1 MTSSK
6 AGAAWLSVV
15 SNVVLIVLKLVAGLL
30 TGSIAILTEAIHSS
44 IDLVA
49 SLIALFSVRKA
60 EEPADEDHPYG
71 HEKAENV
78 AAGAEAML
86 ILLGAVI
93 IVIEAIRRLVNGSE
107 VSDVGIGIAIIGI
120 SIVAN
125 LIVSGYLYRRAR
137 ALESP
142 ALEGDAAHLR
152 ADALTSIAVLVGLVL
167 VEVTGNAAFD
177 SIAALL
183 VAGAIVATGNPP
195 GPQVGPRPDGRGAAR
210 RRARPDRAGD
220 RHLPHA
226 RDGRL
231 PQAPRPERGL
241 AAPRRPARAVPG
253 RDEPR
258 GGSSAGSRAA
268 RRDRGGVHERRRAD
282 PRRARGVLP
291 RRERGG
297 RPVPP
302 GMRPGRAAQVRFTAP
317 ARPTATT
324 VIA

>member
-107 VSDVGIGIAIIGI
+107 ISDVGIGIAIIGI

-125 LIVSGYLYRRAR
+125 LIVSGYLYRRAKE
-137 ALESP
+137 LESP

-152 ADALTSIAVLVGLVL
+152 ADAVTSIAVLVGLVL

-183 VAGAIVATGNPP
+183 VAGAIVATGIRLARKS
-195 GPQVGPRPDGRGAAR
+195 GRVLMDEALPDGELDLIEQVIAASRTPEMAGYHKLRGR
-210 RRARPDRAGD
+210 
-220 RHLPHA
+220 
-226 RDGRL
+226 
-231 PQAPRPERGL
+231 
-241 AAPRRPARAVPG
+241 
-253 RDEPR
+253 
-258 GGSSAGSRAA
+258 SAGSRRHVDLHVQFRAGTSLEEA
-268 RRDRGGVHERRRAD
+268 HRQAHELRDAIEAEFTNADVLIHVEPEESYRGEDEAD
-282 PRRARGVLP
+282 
-291 RRERGG
+291 G
-297 RPVPP
+297 RFRH
-302 GMRPGRAAQVRFTAP
+302 G
-317 ARPTATT
+317 
-324 VIA
+324 